1 MTALDK
7 DGLLVQLVA
16 VWGSDCM
23 HIYMTTTNSSENTLE
38 QYLVKVIPTV
48 LSLLACT
55 DLSLLIFYRRQC
67 REVSSCRC

>member
-38 QYLVKVIPTV
+38 QYLLKVIIHCD
-48 LSLLACT
+48 LAP
-55 DLSLLIFYRRQC
+55 SVY
-67 REVSSCRC
+67 